1 MSKKLGIMLLTA
13 IMFCSNAVPTSAAT
27 IVYDG
32 KTYEYNLPPIS
43 LYVNGNKIETT
54 MDPIQLDG
62 RVLVPARE
70 VFAPMGAK
78 VDWDANAKKV
88 TVKYKDITMI
98 LTVNEQA
105 VWLNGQTVTLDVP
118 AKIINDKVMIPVRF
132 ISEQLGFKVD
142 WNGSK
147 RWVAITEKVDE
158 QEPPVQEPPFVEDT
172 PSQDEKPN
180 VSNGNYTGTTN
191 KHQIQLPA
199 ASYDQTKVMSVTVN
213 EASGQHKTIIKAAS
227 PISSAKVDFQAGKI
241 IIDIL
246 NSKSQLT
253 STISPGTNTYIKNI
267 RTSQFTTDTTRVVL
281 DLKAGALVNATFS
294 ADRSSLIV
302 TLTNQK
308 IEGIKYTV
316 KNQEDTLFFKG
327 LSKDQIDVN
336 DSEKESL
343 ISVVIPHT
351 TLETAINWT
360 NLNANYISKVTLSNE
375 GDNVRG
381 NIWLT
386 EKVNYDLTSDYQ
398 GATLTLSAYIEP
410 PVEQEPPV
418 EEEIPEQDATQAL
431 AYVAGDKPTI
441 QLLNVLG
448 LNKNAIKV
456 TDDYRNKT
464 LIFDLGKDYSSILGN
479 TSMTINDQYINS
491 IQVATN
497 GTTKITVTT
506 KNIYAYNFYES
517 SGKVSLQLV
526 RPSEKYNQIVV
537 LDAGHGGSDSGAV
550 GNGITEKAINYNQ
563 AMALYKLLE
572 ADPQI
577 KVYMTR
583 ETDVY
588 PTLQFR
594 TALANEI
601 EADLFIS
608 IHNNSASPSIRGAE
622 TLYYPSATDTRGK
635 QVAQVVQNALV
646 NKCGMIN
653 RGIKARSDLYVLRTS
668 NMPAILIE
676 TGFVSNAEE
685 ALLLNNPTFNSKW
698 ATAIYESIIESF
710 KFL

>member
-13 IMFCSNAVPTSAAT
+13 IMFCSNAAPTAAAT

-98 LTVNEQA
+98 LTVNQKE
-105 VWLNGQTVTLDVP
+105 VWLNGQTVILDVP

-142 WNGSK
+142 WNGSN
-147 RWVAITEKVDE
+147 RWVAITEKLEDE
-158 QEPPVQEPPFVEDT
+158 EPPIQEQPPVEDT
-172 PSQDEKPN
+172 PSQEEKPSL
-180 VSNGNYTGTTN
+180 SNGNYIGTTN

-199 ASYDQTKVMSVTVN
+199 ASHDQTKVMSVTVN

-227 PISSAKVDFQAGKI
+227 PISNAKVEFQAGKV

-246 NSKSQLT
+246 NSKSQL
-253 STISPGTNTYIKNI
+253 SNTISPGTNTYIKNI

-281 DLKAGALVNATFS
+281 DLKAGALVSASFS
-294 ADRSSLIV
+294 ADRTSIIV

-308 IEGIKYTV
+308 IEGVKYTQ
-316 KNQEDTLFFKG
+316 KNKEDTLFFKG
-327 LSKDQIDVN
+327 LSKDQINIDY
-336 DSEKESL
+336 SERENL
-343 ISVVIPHT
+343 ISLSIPHT
-351 TLETAINWT
+351 TIETAINWAQ
-360 NLNANYISKVTLSNE
+360 LNACYISKVTLSNE
-375 GDNVRG
+375 GDSVRG
-381 NIWLT
+381 NIWLK
-386 EKVNYDLTSDYQ
+386 EKANYDLTSDYQ
-398 GATLTLSAYIEP
+398 GATLTLSAYTEP
-410 PVEQEPPV
+410 PLEEEEPEQESTEHLV
-418 EEEIPEQDATQAL
+418 
-431 AYVAGDKPTI
+431 YVAGDKPTI
-441 QLLNVLG
+441 QLLNLSG

-464 LIFDLGKDYSSILGN
+464 LIFDLGKDYSNVLGSK
-479 TSMTINDQYINS
+479 SMTINDSYINS

-506 KNIYAYNFYES
+506 KKIYAYNFYES
-517 SGKVSLQLV
+517 NGKISLQMV
-526 RPSEKYNQIVV
+526 KPSEKYTQIVV
-537 LDAGHGGSDSGAV
+537 LDPGHGGSDSGAV

-608 IHNNSASPSIRGAE
+608 IHNNSASASIRGAE
-622 TLYYPSATDTRGK
+622 TLYYPSDTDTRGK
-635 QVAQVVQNALV
+635 QVAQIVQNALV

-668 NMPAILIE
+668 SMPAILIE
-676 TGFVSNAEE
+676 TGFISNAEE
-685 ALLLNNPTFNSKW
+685 ALLLSSPTFNSKW
-698 ATAIYESIIESF
+698 ANAIYESIIESF
-710 KFL
+710 KIL